1 MAIGALTEKMKIAR
15 KQSYAVLVA
24 VDFTV
29 DLIKNPKRLLENRS
43 DFQNQIEEESKNI
56 KTK

>member
-43 DFQNQIEEESKNI
+43 DF
-56 KTK
+56 